1 MPVDQW
7 ELVNVG
13 GIDYWEIQT
22 ARFRVPAEW
31 VPGSNMFI
39 AVAAPTGQG
48 SFPAAVQGDPGDT
61 PVIVPEVDLTVLE
74 HDDPTPASSTWVE
87 TSPDTYQEQR
97 TIHKGVPGDDGV
109 MVLDLEDYGTP
120 VAGKMLVVNDTADN
134 LEYITPKVGDKFW
147 PASIVNTPSGQ
158 PGYTLCSVAIPGQQF
173 DWRPIVE
180 GQTVVTGTGADVR
193 VDILARLNDATSGNI
208 VGRGFGIPGAGPE
221 KLILSDGPPAG
232 SATNF
237 DVVAAGADA
246 VIYLRCERQTGTDTF
261 TTLAAT
267 TTFSVRVAP
276 VP

>member
-13 GIDYWEIQT
+13 GIDMWEIET

-48 SFPAAVQGDPGDT
+48 SFPATVQGDPGDT

-74 HDDPTPASSTWVE
+74 HDDATPASSLWVE

-97 TIHKGVPGDDGV
+97 VIHKGVPGDDGV
-109 MVLDLEDYGTP
+109 MVLDVEDYGTP
-120 VAGKMLVVNDTADN
+120 VAGRVLALNATADGF
-134 LEYITPKVGDKFW
+134 EYLTPKVGDKYW

-158 PGYTLCSVAIPGQQF
+158 LGYTLCSVAISGQPF
-173 DWRPIVE
+173 DWRPVVE
-180 GQTVVTGTGADVR
+180 GQTIVTGTGADVR

-208 VGRGFGIPGAGPE
+208 VGRGFGIPGAGPDR
-221 KLILSDGPPAG
+221 LVLSDGPPAG
-232 SATNF
+232 SANNF
-237 DVVAAGADA
+237 DKVLAGADA